1 MCIACELAL
10 LIALDDLPAAPS
22 PGFPG
27 ARSDDAAHF
36 ACDAPADAAPPA
48 APPAMDERKSIVK
61 SRE

>member
-10 LIALDDLPAAPS
+10 LIALDDLPAAPP

-27 ARSDDAAHF
+27 ARSDDAVSF

-48 APPAMDERKSIVK
+48 APPATDERKP
-61 SRE
+61 

>member
-10 LIALDDLPAAPS
+10 LIALDYLPAVSP

-27 ARSDDAAHF
+27 ARSDDAVCF

-48 APPAMDERKSIVK
+48 APPATDERKP
-61 SRE
+61 